1 MLKQVIKKVDK
12 GVLGTVT
19 GTFRKITFHSH
30 KNSRSSDHLIVMN
43 IPHWLARRDAAYKTA
58 VNLID
63 TVMDLETPV
72 ERRDLY
78 LNIMKLM
85 ELAIHAN
92 NRFLFGVLKLG
103 KPKAEDP
110 FDSILEIIF
119 NTSKALLALMD
130 SSIIISNGKKIDT
143 ITRVVT
149 VLPDIPS
156 LHKIHEQSI
165 QSEFQMRSVLKS
177 LADNFQPRFEK
188 EKILENKL
196 LPKEDKIRYEHSL
209 DVLLEDIPNHNL
221 ITVRLNRKLI

>member
-30 KNSRSSDHLIVMN
+30 KNSRSSDHLIMMN

-58 VNLID
+58 VKLID
-63 TVMDLETPV
+63 KVMDLETPA
-72 ERRDLY
+72 ERREEY
-78 LNIMKLM
+78 LKIMKLM

-110 FDSILEIIF
+110 FDPVLEVIF

-130 SSIIISNGKKIDT
+130 TSKIISTGKSIDS

-156 LHKIHEQSI
+156 VHQIHEQTI
-165 QSEFQMRSVLKS
+165 HSEFQLRAALKK
-177 LADNFQPRFEK
+177 LVDNFQPRFEK
-188 EKILENKL
+188 EKLFENKIL
-196 LPKEDKIRYEHSL
+196 TKEDKHRYEHSL
-209 DVLLEDIPNHNL
+209 NVLIEDIPNHDL
-221 ITVRLNRKLI
+221 ITVRIKRQHS